1 MQRVSTIG
9 FAGLQQQWVTS
20 LRHGEWIETEHR
32 PRLKSAAGKVARCH
46 QHYPVERS
54 PLLVAALAAL
64 MIVLTEYESVRH
76 EHPVTEHA
84 TPRRQS
90 HCVGNP
96 GRSRS
101 HSLHADSQRSDH
113 HVFC

>member
-32 PRLKSAAGKVARCH
+32 PRLKPAAGKVARCH
-46 QHYPVERS
+46 QHCPVQRS
-54 PLLVAALAAL
+54 PLLVAALSTL
-64 MIVLTEYESVRH
+64 VIVLTEHKSVRH
-76 EHPVTEHA
+76 EHPVAEHTA
-84 TPRRQS
+84 ARRQ
-90 HCVGNP
+90 CYRIGNP
-96 GRSRS
+96 GRARS